1 MSEYKIAPPLRPG
14 DTIGIIAPCSRLENG
29 TFESAF
35 ETLRSRGYRIKKSR
49 FLYSKTN
56 GYAGSEEER
65 VADRNEMALD
75 DEVKMVLFTGGYVSN
90 EILPL
95 IDYAAVAAHPKLY
108 SSYSDG
114 TSILNAIWAKTGL
127 VTYYGQD
134 PGVFCE
140 PDAYNDRYF
149 ESWFVHPPMKDFVP
163 RVPWQAFS
171 GGTGE
176 GVIVGG
182 YTLNFAMMMGGEFFP
197 FDETQDYL
205 LILEDHEAFNT
216 PAEVSALL
224 SHIGQSRLMKR
235 IRGLIFGDYSDR
247 HYEELDG
254 MLRRFGLR
262 YRIPVVYCHDFG
274 HGRSHAVLP
283 IGVRAR
289 LDADRLSLRFL

>member
-1 MSEYKIAPPLRPG
+1 MSEYKMAPPLQPG
-14 DTIGIIAPCSRLENG
+14 DTIGIISPCSRLENG
-29 TFESAF
+29 TFEAAF

-49 FLYSKTN
+49 YLYSGTN

-65 VADRNEMALD
+65 AADLNEMVLD

-90 EILPL
+90 EILPM
-95 IDYAAVAAHPKLY
+95 IDYAAAAAHPKLY

-149 ESWFVHPPMKDFVP
+149 DGWFVHPPMQELAP
-163 RVPWQAFS
+163 RVPRQVLS

-182 YTLNFAMMMGGEFFP
+182 YTLNFAMMMGGDFFP
-197 FDETQDYL
+197 FDESEDYL
-205 LILEDHEAFNT
+205 LILEDHKAFNT

-224 SHIGQSRLMKR
+224 SHVGQSRLMKR
-235 IRGLIFGDYSDR
+235 VRGLLFGDYSDR
-247 HYEELDG
+247 PNEELNG
-254 MLRRFGLR
+254 VLRRFGSR
-262 YRIPVVYCHDFG
+262 YGIPVVYCRDFG

-289 LDADRLSLRFL
+289 LDAGSGTLRFL